1 MRLTG
6 DAMTSEEVLQEFRE
20 AGALWEGHFIL
31 ASGLHSPVYLQKA
44 LVFREPAR
52 MERLARA
59 IAEKVRA
66 RGPFDIVVS
75 PAVGGIIP
83 GYEVARAIGLPAIYC
98 ERDKATNQFVFGRG
112 FKLSLGARALMVE
125 DIVTTGVSSRE
136 CLDAIRK
143 AGGKA
148 VAAAC
153 VIDRSGGRAEI
164 GVPLVALAELDIPT
178 YAPDKLPPE
187 LAKIPAVKPGTR
199 QKATD

>member
-1 MRLTG
+1 
-6 DAMTSEEVLQEFRE
+6 MTPDDVLKEFRE

-59 IAEKVRA
+59 IVEKVR
-66 RGPFDIVVS
+66 RMGPFDIVVS

-83 GYEVARAIGLPAIYC
+83 GYEVARALGLAAIYC

-112 FKLSLGARALMVE
+112 FELVPGARVLMVE

-143 AGGKA
+143 AGGKP

-153 VIDRSGGRAEI
+153 VIDRSGGRADV
-164 GVPLVALAELDIPT
+164 GVPLVALAQLDIPA
-178 YAPDKLPPE
+178 YAEGKLPPE
-187 LAKIPAVKPGTR
+187 LARIPAVKPGTR
-199 QKATD
+199 QKAAG